1 MTYSRV
7 IISTIEDN
15 SLNPIPDSLD
25 IVLNKC
31 AFKYLN
37 GTFDTLGYSM
47 QNEVVVKFD
56 SLLQRYDSTPA
67 KVSNYM
73 FDNKLDT
80 AFQTYYSINEISFI
94 DFDKTL
100 PVYKNNLKSTLQNK
114 PKGIYINSSYKEGNY
129 YAIQYDFFVDFI
141 HKRKV
146 ILSEMKG
153 LLIMILITLSTVIV
167 TFVYTLIT
175 LQRQKKLSELK
186 DDFINNISHEFK
198 TPLSIIALATSS
210 LKQEKVQRDPLKFK
224 EVYTQLE
231 KQNKALSKMID
242 NVIDKSYLDR
252 KSTQNEMENVDLK
265 KYFSELISTFKTSE
279 ATEREIQIVQEY
291 LIPDDFRYNL
301 DPVQFSR
308 AIVNLLSNS
317 IKYCTLNPVITIRIL
332 LEEQLR
338 IEIIDNGIGI
348 KDKHA
353 RSVFNEFFR
362 AENPNEVKGLGLGLY
377 IVKKIIENH
386 HGTIRLESEWGKGTT
401 AIIDL
406 PN

>member
-1 MTYSRV
+1 MTYSRA
-7 IISTIEDN
+7 IISTIEDDSFN
-15 SLNPIPDSLD
+15 SITDSLD

-31 AFKYLN
+31 AFSYLF
-37 GTFDTLGYSM
+37 GTFDTLGHSM
-47 QNEVVVKFD
+47 QSEVLAKFD
-56 SLLQRYDSTPA
+56 SLLRRYDSTPE

-73 FDNKLDT
+73 LDNKLDT
-80 AFQTYYSINEISFI
+80 AYQTYYSINEISFI
-94 DFDKTL
+94 DFDKTI
-100 PVYKNNLKSTLQNK
+100 PVYKNNLKFPLQNK
-114 PKGIYINSSYKEGNY
+114 PEGIYINSTYKEGNY
-129 YAIQYDFFVDFI
+129 YAIRYDYFVDFI

-153 LLIMILITLSTVIV
+153 LLIMILITLSTVIL
-167 TFVYTLIT
+167 TFAYTLIT

-224 EVYTQLE
+224 EIYTQLE

-252 KSTQNEMENVDLK
+252 KSIQNGVENVDLK
-265 KYFSELISTFKTSE
+265 KYFSDLISTFEATE
-279 ATEREIQIVQEY
+279 ATERDMQIVQEY

-308 AIVNLLSNS
+308 AIGNLLSNS
-317 IKYCTLNPVITIRIL
+317 VKYCTLNPVITIRIL
-332 LEEQLR
+332 LQEHLR

-348 KDKHA
+348 KEKHA
-353 RSVFNEFFR
+353 ASVFNEFFR
-362 AENPNEVKGLGLGLY
+362 ADNPLEVKGLGLGLY
-377 IVKKIIENH
+377 IVKRIIENH

-406 PN
+406 PK